1 MNAKETNFLAPI
13 LSALAG
19 LGAIIA
25 ALSPLFTETRITK
38 VFIDQNNSGFLA
50 IIAFMVSVLNLW
62 VFGSRTAGLAFT
74 KTIDLQ
80 VLARRRIE
88 ILALFLISAAGFYS
102 TRLVYG
108 AHHLG
113 FAWGSFIQTIF
124 YFAGFFFLTAL
135 IGLQF
140 RDTFEQ
146 YRWKTEEENRPFKI
160 RDKLID
166 SGHVRVDL
174 KIESIQTL
182 IQKPGFPP
190 NWQSAYYVVYE
201 TGGTQYVAFVDSNS
215 GNILENHK
223 KEEEQ
228 ADEDISTSIIS
239 PPAE

>member
-1 MNAKETNFLAPI
+1 MNTKETNFLAPV

-38 VFIDQNNSGFLA
+38 IFIDQDNSGFLA

-62 VFGSRTAGLAFT
+62 VFGSRTASLAFT

-80 VLARRRIE
+80 VLAKRRIQS
-88 ILALFLISAAGFYS
+88 LLLFLISAAGFYS
-102 TRLVYG
+102 TRLIY
-108 AHHLG
+108 ASHHLG
-113 FAWGSFIQTIF
+113 FSWGSFIQTIF
-124 YFAGFFFLTAL
+124 YFAGFFFLTVL

-140 RDTFEQ
+140 RDTYEQ
-146 YRWKTEEENRPFKI
+146 YKWRNDEENRPFKI

-174 KIESIQTL
+174 KIHSIQTL

-190 NWQSAYYVVYE
+190 NWQNAYYVIYE
-201 TGGTQYVAFVDSNS
+201 TGGEQYVAFVDSNS

-223 KEEEQ
+223 KEDEQ
-228 ADEDISTSIIS
+228 ADEDISKSIIT
-239 PPAE
+239 PPEK